1 MATVCPQEF
10 VTENEDENEGEP
22 LLRRSHTDF
31 RHGRDVYTTYKQMR
45 CVDADCFQDMFLFAR
60 FVGTSVVELY
70 SSCFIY
76 ASLYLSNY
84 LQVIY
89 LFWLR
94 RLRLSLYAKL
104 NTRM

>member
-22 LLRRSHTDF
+22 LLRRSQTDF
-31 RHGRDVYTTYKQMR
+31 RHGRDVQHTNR
-45 CVDADCFQDMFLFAR
+45 CAASMLIVFKICFCSL
-60 FVGTSVVELY
+60 GLWGHTVVELY

-104 NTRM
+104 STRM